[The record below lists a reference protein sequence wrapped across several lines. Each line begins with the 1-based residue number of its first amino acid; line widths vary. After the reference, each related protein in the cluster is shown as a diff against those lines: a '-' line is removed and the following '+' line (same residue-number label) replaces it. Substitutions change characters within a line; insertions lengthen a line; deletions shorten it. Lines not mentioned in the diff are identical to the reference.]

1 MFNHFLQNFFVSLF
15 FRMDE
20 LGFYV
25 PSTVFQSFRDD
36 LFFRICMCQWRFQTI
51 RQTPSILIIF
61 RRGSMRLM
69 SYHHLI
75 IVKYSRIRFKKFP
88 MFNTNT
94 IKIGKIW
101 TLEKNC
107 NNSKIWT
114 MWFFY
119 AVMWAATWMAVH
131 PAKTQ
136 ISLDIRPVWS
146 ESLLYA
152 WRNRGTLT
160 THWAHSE
167 DSDQTGWPS
176 LI

>member
-1 MFNHFLQNFFVSLF
+1 MFNHFLQLF
-15 FRMDE
+15 FE
-20 LGFYV
+20 
-25 PSTVFQSFRDD
+25 S

-94 IKIGKIW
+94 VKIGKIW

-119 AVMWAATWMAVH
+119 AVTWAATWQNQQDGCA
-131 PAKTQ
+131 P
-136 ISLDIRPVWS
+136 
-146 ESLLYA
+146 
-152 WRNRGTLT
+152 
-160 THWAHSE
+160 SE
-167 DSDQTGWPS
+167 DSDQPGHPPS
-176 LI
+176 LISVFAVRMKKPWDLNYTLSAQRRLWSDWVA